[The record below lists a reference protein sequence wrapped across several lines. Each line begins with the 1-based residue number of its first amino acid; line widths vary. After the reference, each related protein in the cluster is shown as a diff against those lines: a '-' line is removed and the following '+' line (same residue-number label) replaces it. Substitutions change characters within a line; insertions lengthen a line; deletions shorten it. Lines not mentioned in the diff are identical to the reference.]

1 MTVRDRAL
9 GVRARLRAMPPR
21 VLTFVLY
28 GLVLV
33 VAAAIRLINLQSPKA
48 LVFDEVY
55 YVRDTW
61 TMWNLGY
68 EAEWVGA
75 ADFAAG
81 SVNAFTRIGDFI
93 AHPPLGKWL
102 IGGGMAL
109 FGPEN
114 PFGWRIAAAVAGI
127 MVVLFVMLIARRLFH
142 STATAAL
149 AGFLV
154 AIDGIAITMSRTA
167 LLDGFLAMFI
177 LAAFLA
183 ILRHLDTPGWG
194 GWLLVAGVLLG
205 AATAVKWSGL
215 YALAAF
221 GVWVV
226 IVETIRLR
234 KARRGKPFVWRAALS
249 ALKSFVLFI
258 PVSVIVYVSSWAGWI
273 LTSGGYSRGWASS
286 AGYGDGVYGI
296 ARGLWK
302 YHRDI
307 YDYNI
312 GLDTEHNYQA
322 NPFTWLLLVRP
333 TALYYSATD
342 TEGVVQYVTSVAN
355 PVIWWGGAAAIVLLI
370 VRTVRTVTWQN
381 VAILVGVVATY
392 IPWLFFSHRTMF
404 QFYTVTLEPF
414 LVLALVAA
422 LVWLWKH
429 RLRLFVINFL
439 IVAVVVSA
447 FFLPVWMGIPIPEWF
462 AVIHYWFPSWI

>member
-1 MTVRDRAL
+1 
-9 GVRARLRAMPPR
+9 
-21 VLTFVLY
+21 VL
-28 GLVLV
+28 
-33 VAAAIRLINLQSPKA
+33 AAAIRLINLQSPKA

-55 YVRDTW
+55 YVRDAW

-102 IGGGMAL
+102 IGAGMAL

-127 MVVLFVMLIARRLFH
+127 IVVLLVMLIARRLFN

-149 AGFLV
+149 AGLLV

-194 GWLLVAGVLLG
+194 GWLIVAGVLLG

-221 GVWVV
+221 GENPSCGVP
-226 IVETIRLR
+226 LC
-234 KARRGKPFVWRAALS
+234 RRSKHLFCLFRS
-249 ALKSFVLFI
+249 QSSFMCRHG
-258 PVSVIVYVSSWAGWI
+258 PA
-273 LTSGGYSRGWASS
+273 GYSRPAATVA
-286 AGYGDGVYGI
+286 AGLP
-296 ARGLWK
+296 AR
-302 YHRDI
+302 D
-307 YDYNI
+307 
-312 GLDTEHNYQA
+312 
-322 NPFTWLLLVRP
+322 
-333 TALYYSATD
+333 SATAS
-342 TEGVVQYVTSVAN
+342 TELLGACGSTTVTSTTTTSVSTPSTTIRRTRSPGCCSFAPPLFTTRRRTPRVSSN
-355 PVIWWGGAAAIVLLI
+355 TSPVS
-370 VRTVRTVTWQN
+370 RT
-381 VAILVGVVATY
+381 
-392 IPWLFFSHRTMF
+392 P
-404 QFYTVTLEPF
+404 
-414 LVLALVAA
+414 
-422 LVWLWKH
+422 
-429 RLRLFVINFL
+429 
-439 IVAVVVSA
+439 
-447 FFLPVWMGIPIPEWF
+447 
-462 AVIHYWFPSWI
+462 

>member
-1 MTVRDRAL
+1 MTVRDRVRR
-9 GVRARLRAMPPR
+9 VRARLGALSPR
-21 VLTFVLY
+21 LRTVALY
-28 GLVLV
+28 GPVLLL
-33 VAAAIRLINLQSPKA
+33 AAAIRLINLNSPKS

-55 YVRDTW
+55 YVRDAW
-61 TMWNLGY
+61 TLWNLGY
-68 EAEWVGA
+68 EAEWVAA

-102 IGGGMAL
+102 IGMGMAL
-109 FGPEN
+109 FGPDN
-114 PFGWRIAAAVAGI
+114 PFGWRIVTALAGI
-127 MVVLFVMLIARRLFH
+127 IVVLLVMLIARRLFQ

-167 LLDGFLAMFI
+167 LLDGILAMFI

-194 GWLLVAGVLLG
+194 GWLIVAGVLVG

-215 YALAAF
+215 YAMAAF
-221 GVWVV
+221 GLWVV
-226 IVETIRLR
+226 IVETVRLR
-234 KARRGKPFVWRAALS
+234 KARRGKPFVIRSGLS
-249 ALKSFVLFI
+249 ALKTFVLFV
-258 PVSVIVYVSSWAGWI
+258 PVAVGVYVSTWAGWI
-273 LTSGGYSRGWASS
+273 FTSGGYSRGWADR
-286 AGYGDGVYGI
+286 AGFGDGVYGI

-307 YDYNI
+307 YDYHI

-333 TALYYSATD
+333 TAFYYSATD

-355 PVIWWGGAAAIVLLI
+355 PVIWWGGVARAVPRTRARCGFGVVVETAASTLRGQLPHRRGGRVGVLPAGLDGTSDPRVVCRHSLLVPQLDLI
-370 VRTVRTVTWQN
+370 RLYC
-381 VAILVGVVATY
+381 LVG
-392 IPWLFFSHRTMF
+392 
-404 QFYTVTLEPF
+404 
-414 LVLALVAA
+414 
-422 LVWLWKH
+422 
-429 RLRLFVINFL
+429 
-439 IVAVVVSA
+439 
-447 FFLPVWMGIPIPEWF
+447 
-462 AVIHYWFPSWI
+462 

>member
-1 MTVRDRAL
+1 MTVRDRVSL
-9 GVRARLRAMPPR
+9 VRARLSALPPR
-21 VLTFVLY
+21 LLT
-28 GLVLV
+28 LVLFGPV
-33 VAAAIRLINLQSPKA
+33 LVLAGAIRLINLQSPGT

-55 YVRDTW
+55 YVRDAW
-61 TMWNLGY
+61 TLWNLGY
-68 EAEWVGA
+68 EAEWVAA

-81 SVNAFTRIGDFI
+81 SVNAFTRVGDFI

-102 IGGGMAL
+102 IGAGMAL

-114 PFGWRIAAAVAGI
+114 PFGWRIATALAGI
-127 MVVLFVMLIARRLFH
+127 VVVLLVMLIARRLFR
-142 STATAAL
+142 STALAAL

-167 LLDGFLAMFI
+167 LLDGILAMFI

-194 GWLLVAGVLLG
+194 GWLIVGGVLLG

-221 GVWVV
+221 GLWVV
-226 IVETIRLR
+226 IVETVRLR
-234 KARRGKPFVWRAALS
+234 KARRGKPFLLRSVWS
-249 ALKSFVLFI
+249 ALTTFFLFV
-258 PVSVIVYVSSWAGWI
+258 PVAGAVYLSSWAGWI
-273 LTSGGYSRGWASS
+273 FTSGGYGRGWA
-286 AGYGDGVYGI
+286 AGAGFGDGVYGI
-296 ARGLWK
+296 ARSVWK

-312 GLDTEHNYQA
+312 GLDTEHPYQA
-322 NPFTWLLLVRP
+322 NPFTWLGLVRP
-333 TALYYSATD
+333 TAFYYSATD
-342 TEGVVQYVTSVAN
+342 AEGIVQYVTSVAN
-355 PVIWWGGAAAIVLLI
+355 PVIWWGGAAALVFLI
-370 VRTVRTVTWQN
+370 VQTVRRATWQN
-381 VAILVGVVATY
+381 TAILVGVAATY
-392 IPWLFFSHRTMF
+392 LPWLFLFHRTMF

-422 LVWLWKH
+422 LAWLWQQ
-429 RLRLFVINFL
+429 RLRLLVVNYL
-439 IVAVVVSA
+439 IAVVLVSA

>member
-1 MTVRDRAL
+1 MTVRDRVSL
-9 GVRARLRAMPPR
+9 VRARLSALPPR
-21 VLTFVLY
+21 LLT
-28 GLVLV
+28 LVLFGPV
-33 VAAAIRLINLQSPKA
+33 LILAAAIRLINLQSPRT

-55 YVRDTW
+55 YVRDAW
-61 TMWNLGY
+61 TLWNLGY
-68 EAEWVGA
+68 EAEWVAA

-81 SVNAFTRIGDFI
+81 SVNAFTRVGDFI

-102 IGGGMAL
+102 IGAGMGL

-114 PFGWRIAAAVAGI
+114 PFGWRIATALAGI
-127 MVVLFVMLIARRLFH
+127 VVVLLVMLIARRLFR
-142 STATAAL
+142 STALAAL

-167 LLDGFLAMFI
+167 LLDGILAMFI

-194 GWLLVAGVLLG
+194 GWLLVAGVLVG

-215 YALAAF
+215 YAMAAF
-221 GVWVV
+221 GLWVV
-226 IVETIRLR
+226 IVETVRLR
-234 KARRGKPFVWRAALS
+234 KARRGKPFLLRS
-249 ALKSFVLFI
+249 ALTSLKTFFLFV
-258 PVSVIVYVSSWAGWI
+258 PVAGAVYLSSWAGWM
-273 LTSGGYSRGWASS
+273 LTSGGYGRGWGAN
-286 AGYGDGVYGI
+286 AGFGDGVYGI
-296 ARGLWK
+296 ARSLWK

-312 GLDTEHNYQA
+312 GLDTEHPYQA
-322 NPFTWLLLVRP
+322 NPFTWLGLIRP
-333 TALYYSATD
+333 TAFYYAPTD
-342 TEGVVQYVTSVAN
+342 TEGIVQYVTSVAN
-355 PVIWWGGAAAIVLLI
+355 PVIWWGGAAALVFLI
-370 VRTVRTVTWQN
+370 VQTVRRATWQN
-381 VAILVGVVATY
+381 TAILVGVAATY
-392 IPWLFFSHRTMF
+392 FPWLLLSHRTMF

-422 LVWLWKH
+422 LAWLWQQ
-429 RLRLFVINFL
+429 RLRLLVVNFL
-439 IVAVVVSA
+439 IAVVLVSA

>member
-1 MTVRDRAL
+1 MTVRDRVSL
-9 GVRARLRAMPPR
+9 VRARLGALPPR
-21 VLTFVLY
+21 LLT
-28 GLVLV
+28 LVLFGPV
-33 VAAAIRLINLQSPKA
+33 LVLAGAIRLINLQSPGT

-55 YVRDTW
+55 YVRDAW
-61 TMWNLGY
+61 TLWNLGY
-68 EAEWVGA
+68 EAEWVAA

-81 SVNAFTRIGDFI
+81 SVNAFTRVGDFI

-102 IGGGMAL
+102 IGAGMAL

-114 PFGWRIAAAVAGI
+114 PFGWRIATALAGI
-127 MVVLFVMLIARRLFH
+127 VAVLLVMLIARRLFR
-142 STATAAL
+142 STALAAL

-167 LLDGFLAMFI
+167 LLDGILAMFI

-194 GWLLVAGVLLG
+194 GWLIVGGVLLG

-221 GVWVV
+221 GLWVV
-226 IVETIRLR
+226 IVETVRLR
-234 KARRGKPFVWRAALS
+234 KARRGKPFLLRSVWS
-249 ALKSFVLFI
+249 ALTTFVLFV
-258 PVSVIVYVSSWAGWI
+258 PVAGAVYLSSWAGWI
-273 LTSGGYSRGWASS
+273 FTSGGYGRRWGADVGFS
-286 AGYGDGVYGI
+286 DGVYGI
-296 ARGLWK
+296 ARSLWK

-312 GLDTEHNYQA
+312 GLDTEHPYQA
-322 NPFTWLLLVRP
+322 NPFTWLGLIRP
-333 TALYYSATD
+333 TAFYYSATD
-342 TEGVVQYVTSVAN
+342 TEGIVQYVTSVAN
-355 PVIWWGGAAAIVLLI
+355 PVIWWGGAAALVFLI
-370 VRTVRTVTWQN
+370 VQTVRRATWQN
-381 VAILVGVVATY
+381 TAILVGVAATY
-392 IPWLFFSHRTMF
+392 LPWLFLFHRTMF

-422 LVWLWKH
+422 LAWLWQQ
-429 RLRLFVINFL
+429 RLRLLVVNYL
-439 IVAVVVSA
+439 IAVVLASA

>member
-1 MTVRDRAL
+1 
-9 GVRARLRAMPPR
+9 MPPR
-21 VLTFVLY
+21 VLTLVLY
-28 GLVLV
+28 SLVLV
-33 VAAAIRLINLQSPKA
+33 LAAAIRLINLQSPKA

-55 YVRDTW
+55 YVRDAW

-102 IGGGMAL
+102 IGAGMAL

-127 MVVLFVMLIARRLFH
+127 IVVLLVMLIARRLFN

-149 AGFLV
+149 AGLLV

-194 GWLLVAGVLLG
+194 GWLIVAGVLLG

-249 ALKSFVLFI
+249 AVKTFVLFV
-258 PVSVIVYVSSWAGWI
+258 P
-273 LTSGGYSRGWASS
+273 
-286 AGYGDGVYGI
+286 
-296 ARGLWK
+296 
-302 YHRDI
+302 
-307 YDYNI
+307 
-312 GLDTEHNYQA
+312 
-322 NPFTWLLLVRP
+322 
-333 TALYYSATD
+333 
-342 TEGVVQYVTSVAN
+342 
-355 PVIWWGGAAAIVLLI
+355 
-370 VRTVRTVTWQN
+370 
-381 VAILVGVVATY
+381 
-392 IPWLFFSHRTMF
+392 
-404 QFYTVTLEPF
+404 
-414 LVLALVAA
+414 
-422 LVWLWKH
+422 
-429 RLRLFVINFL
+429 
-439 IVAVVVSA
+439 VAVVVGYSRPAATVAAGLPARDSA
-447 FFLPVWMGIPIPEWF
+447 TASTELPGACGSTTVTSTTTTSVSTPSTTIRRTRSPGCCSF
-462 AVIHYWFPSWI
+462 APPLFTTRRRTPRVSSSTSPVSRTP

>member
-1 MTVRDRAL
+1 MTVRDRV
-9 GVRARLRAMPPR
+9 GTVRARLRAMPPR
-21 VLTFVLY
+21 VLTQVLY

-33 VAAAIRLINLQSPKA
+33 LAAAIRLINLQSPKA

-55 YVRDTW
+55 YVRDAW

-102 IGGGMAL
+102 IGAGMAL

-127 MVVLFVMLIARRLFH
+127 IVVLLVMLIARRLFN

-149 AGFLV
+149 AGLLV

-194 GWLLVAGVLLG
+194 GWLIVAGVLLG

-249 ALKSFVLFI
+249 AVKTFGLFV
-258 PVSVIVYVSSWAGWI
+258 PVAVVVYVSSWAGWI
-273 LTSGGYSRGWASS
+273 LTSGGYSRGWASG
-286 AGYGDGVYGI
+286 AGFGDGIYGI
-296 ARGLWK
+296 ARVLWK

-312 GLDTEHNYQA
+312 GLDTEHNYQE

-333 TALYYSATD
+333 TAFYY
-342 TEGVVQYVTSVAN
+342 
-355 PVIWWGGAAAIVLLI
+355 
-370 VRTVRTVTWQN
+370 
-381 VAILVGVVATY
+381 
-392 IPWLFFSHRTMF
+392 
-404 QFYTVTLEPF
+404 
-414 LVLALVAA
+414 
-422 LVWLWKH
+422 
-429 RLRLFVINFL
+429 
-439 IVAVVVSA
+439 
-447 FFLPVWMGIPIPEWF
+447 
-462 AVIHYWFPSWI
+462 